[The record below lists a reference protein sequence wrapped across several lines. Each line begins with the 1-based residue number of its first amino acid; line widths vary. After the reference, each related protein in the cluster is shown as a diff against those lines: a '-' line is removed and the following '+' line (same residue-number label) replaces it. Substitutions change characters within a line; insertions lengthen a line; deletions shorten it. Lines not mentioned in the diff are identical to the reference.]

1 MGAVRQGEGRC
12 VRRGQACGGGR
23 GGVVPRQ
30 QDASAMGKSTHVSL
44 SVVQA
49 HEDRVR
55 MGADARGQVLAIQ
68 I

>member
-1 MGAVRQGEGRC
+1 MWWGEGW
-12 VRRGQACGGGR
+12 CGGECT
-23 GGVVPRQ
+23 VMPRQ